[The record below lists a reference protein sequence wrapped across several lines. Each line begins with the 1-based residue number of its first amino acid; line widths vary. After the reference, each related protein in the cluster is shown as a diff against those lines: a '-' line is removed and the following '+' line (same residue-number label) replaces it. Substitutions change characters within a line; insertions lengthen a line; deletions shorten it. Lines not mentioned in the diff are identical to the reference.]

1 MKDTV
6 SSREDGKK
14 KDHETGGMIGA
25 SVLRPDAVDK
35 VRGEARYVD
44 DLVFTGMLYGRVMR
58 SSVPHARLNGFDLS
72 QVESDPSV
80 VCTVTAD
87 DVPGENIV
95 HVVYDDQP
103 ALAKEIVRY
112 IGEPIALVAARDR
125 IGAERA
131 AKLAKID
138 YEPLPVVSDPIVALS
153 DDAPAVAVP
162 EVVEE
167 GKNVFNHMRLR
178 KGDVE
183 SGFAQADVIVEG
195 EYSTGYQEHAYLE
208 TQGAIAVPDEN
219 GSMTIYGSMQCPFY
233 VQGAVARVLGLPLSK
248 VRVVQTTTGGAFG
261 GKEDVPS
268 LVSSLAALLAWKAR
282 KPVKL
287 IYDRTED
294 ILTSSKRHPSVVHYK
309 SGAKKDGTLTAI
321 EADFVYN
328 AGAYQTLSSA
338 VLWRGLMHAAGPY
351 RVPNVKLDGY
361 SVATNT
367 VPCGAFRGFGSPQV
381 IFAHESQMD
390 KLADKLGIDRLE
402 IRRRNVLKVGD
413 KTSTN
418 QLLEESVGVLETI
431 DVAGKMAHW
440 QERLTAIDEF
450 NASTDDRKRGIGIS
464 TITYGVG
471 LGGKAPFLDKAGAY
485 MKLEADGSIAF
496 SVGTVE
502 MGQGLITA
510 LTQIASEALQVPVE
524 RIHMAQ
530 VDSSRVPDSGPT
542 VASRGT
548 MMSGLA
554 IVDAAKK
561 LRERIVAVAVDLGIP
576 EDDIP
581 GGMPKI
587 AETFWLRNLD
597 PAVEGW
603 SKTSPVDW
611 DAETGLGNAY
621 MVYAYAT
628 HIAEVEVDMATGEV
642 SVDEF
647 VAVHDSGKIV
657 NHQLA
662 SGQVEGGIAQGL
674 GYALMEEI
682 PQKDGKLLTSGFTTY
697 RIPTIRDVAKR
708 TQVEFV
714 EAVFSYGPYGAKG
727 LGEVPLMASH
737 TAVSR
742 AVAHAL
748 RADVNS
754 YPLSPDRVKEL
765 VGSKSSRIG
774 G

>member
-1 MKDTV
+1 MNDTTNK
-6 SSREDGKK
+6 GLT
-14 KDHETGGMIGA
+14 TGEMIGA
-25 SVLRPDAVDK
+25 PVLRPDAIDK
-35 VRGEARYVD
+35 VRGEAKYVG
-44 DLVFTGMLYGRVMR
+44 DLVFTGMLHGRVIR
-58 SSVPHARLNGFDLS
+58 STMPHARINEVDLS
-72 QVESDPSV
+72 RVEEDPDV
-80 VCTVTAD
+80 ICTVTAR
-87 DVPGENIV
+87 DVPGENVV
-95 HVVYDDQP
+95 HVIYDDQP
-103 ALAKEIVRY
+103 ALAKEVVRY
-112 IGEPIALVAARDR
+112 IGEPIALVVAKDR
-125 IGAERA
+125 ASAERT

-138 YEPLPVVSDPIVALS
+138 YEDLPVISDPIAALS
-153 DDAPAVAVP
+153 NDAPAIAVP

-167 GKNVFNHMRLR
+167 GVNVFNHMRLR
-178 KGDVE
+178 KGNVKD
-183 SGFAQADVIVEG
+183 GFAQADVIVES
-195 EYSTGYQEHAYLE
+195 EYRTGYQEHAYLE

-268 LVSSLAALLAWKAR
+268 LVSSLAALMAWKAR

-287 IYDRTED
+287 IYDRSED
-294 ILTSSKRHPSVVHYK
+294 ILTSSKRHPSVVRYK
-309 SGAKKDGTLTAI
+309 SGAKKDGTITAI
-321 EADFVYN
+321 EVEFVYN

-338 VLWRGLMHAAGPY
+338 VLWRGLVHAAGPY
-351 RVPNVKLDGY
+351 RIPNVKVDGY

-381 IFAHESQMD
+381 IFPHESQMD
-390 KLADKLGIDRLE
+390 KLAEKLGIDRLE
-402 IRRRNVLKVGD
+402 IRRRNVLRVGD

-418 QLLEESVGVLETI
+418 QVLKDSVGILDTI
-431 DVAGKMAHW
+431 DKAGEMAHW
-440 QERLTAIDEF
+440 EERLAAIDEF
-450 NASTDDRKRGIGIS
+450 NKRSVDRKRGIGIS

-510 LTQIASEALQVPVE
+510 LTQIASEALQVPVK

-554 IVDAAKK
+554 VVDAARK
-561 LRERIVAVAVDLGIP
+561 LRERIITVAADLGISKQ
-576 EDDIP
+576 DIP
-581 GGMPKI
+581 SKMTKI
-587 AETFWLRNLD
+587 AETFWLNNLD

-603 SKTSPVDW
+603 GKAAPVDW
-611 DAETGLGNAY
+611 DAKTGLGNAY

-628 HIAEVEVDMATGEV
+628 HIAEVEIDMATGEV
-642 SVDEF
+642 SVEEF

-657 NHQLA
+657 NRQLA
-662 SGQVEGGIAQGL
+662 TGQVEGGVAQGL
-674 GYALMEEI
+674 GFALMEEI

-697 RIPTIRDVAKR
+697 RIPTIRDVAPN
-708 TQVEFV
+708 TQVDFV
-714 EAVFSYGPYGAKG
+714 EAVFPYGPYGAKG

-742 AVAHAL
+742 AIAHAL
-748 RADVNS
+748 KVNVNT
-754 YPLSPDRVKEL
+754 YPLSPDRVRAITQ
-765 VGSKSSRIG
+765 S
-774 G
+774 

>member
-1 MKDTV
+1 MN
-6 SSREDGKK
+6 DGRRGNTKNK
-14 KDHETGGMIGA
+14 GLPPGEMIGA
-25 SVLRPDAVDK
+25 PVLRPDAIDK
-35 VRGEARYVD
+35 VRGEAKYVG
-44 DLVFTGMLYGRVMR
+44 DLVFSGMLHARVIR
-58 SSVPHARLNGFDLS
+58 STMPHARLRGVDLS
-72 QVESDPSV
+72 SVEKDPSV

-87 DVPGENIV
+87 EVPGENIV

-112 IGEPIALVAARDR
+112 IGEPIALVAASDR
-125 IGAERA
+125 LGAERA
-131 AKLAKID
+131 AKLAVID
-138 YEPLPVVSDPIVALS
+138 YEPLPIVSDPIVALS

-178 KGDVE
+178 KGDTE
-183 SGFAQADVIVEG
+183 DGFAQADVIVEG
-195 EYSTGYQEHAYLE
+195 EYRTGYQEHAYLE

-233 VQGAVARVLGLPLSK
+233 VQGAVARVLGLPLAK

-287 IYDRTED
+287 IYDRSED
-294 ILTSSKRHPSVVHYK
+294 ILTSSKRHPAIVHYK
-309 SGAKKDGTLTAI
+309 SGAKRDGTITAI

-338 VLWRGLMHAAGPY
+338 VLWRGLMHIAGPY
-351 RVPNVKLDGY
+351 RIPNVKVDGY

-402 IRRRNVLKVGD
+402 MRRRNVLRVGD

-431 DVAGKMAHW
+431 DKAGEMAHW
-440 QERLTAIDEF
+440 QERLSGIDAF
-450 NASTDDRKRGIGIS
+450 NVASEDRKRGIGIS

-485 MKLEADGSIAF
+485 MKLEADGSVAF

-548 MMSGLA
+548 MISGLA
-554 IVDAAKK
+554 VVDAARK
-561 LRERIVAVAVDLGIP
+561 LRERIVGVATDLGISE
-576 EDDIP
+576 EDIS
-581 GGMPKI
+581 GEMPKI
-587 AETFWLRNLD
+587 AETFWLSNLD

-603 SKTSPVDW
+603 SKTAPVDW

-628 HIAEVEVDMATGEV
+628 HIAEVEIDMATGEV
-642 SVDEF
+642 SVEEF

-657 NHQLA
+657 NRQLA

-697 RIPTIRDVAKR
+697 RIPTIRDVAPNTK
-708 TQVEFV
+708 VGFV

-748 RADVNS
+748 KRDVNS
-754 YPLSPDRVKEL
+754 YPLSPDRVKEIA
-765 VGSKSSRIG
+765 KR
-774 G
+774 